1 VGRRLDGRRAVVTGA
16 ATGIGR
22 ATAVRLASEGAAVVV
37 NHIGDAPAGEV
48 VAEAEAAGG
57 RAVAIQADVSD
68 EQQVQAMF
76 AQAAEELGGD
86 VDLLVNNAGI
96 EMPHELVDMPL
107 DDWNKVINVNL
118 TGPFLC
124 SRECARA
131 LLRTGAPGVI
141 VNVSSVHEVMPWMR
155 YSHYAASKGGLKL
168 FTQTI
173 AKELAP
179 HGIRVV
185 SVAPGPIETPMNAAA
200 LADPEAREYIR
211 SRVPQGRWGQPDE
224 VAAAISWLASD
235 DAAYVTGST
244 LFVDGG
250 LTLYP
255 NTD

>member
-1 VGRRLDGRRAVVTGA
+1 
-16 ATGIGR
+16 
-22 ATAVRLASEGAAVVV
+22 VRLASDGASVVV
-37 NHIGDAPAGEV
+37 NYIGDGPAADV
-48 VAEAEAAGG
+48 VAQIEAAGG

-76 AQAAEELGGD
+76 ARATEELGAD
-86 VDLLVNNAGI
+86 VNLLVNNAGI
-96 EMPHELVDMPL
+96 EIPHELVDMPL
-107 DDWNKVINVNL
+107 DDWNKVIAVNL

-131 LLRTGAPGVI
+131 LREARAPGVI

-168 FTQTI
+168 FAQSI

-185 SVAPGPIETPMNAAA
+185 SVGPGPIETPMNAAA
-200 LADPEAREYIR
+200 LADPETREYTQ
-211 SRVPQGRWGQPDE
+211 SRVPQGRWGQPEE

-235 DAAYVTGST
+235 EASYVTGST

>member
-1 VGRRLDGRRAVVTGA
+1 
-16 ATGIGR
+16 
-22 ATAVRLASEGAAVVV
+22 VRLAADGASVVV
-37 NHIGDAPAGEV
+37 NYIGDAPAGEV
-48 VAEAEAAGG
+48 VGEIEAAGG

-68 EQQVQAMF
+68 EQQVRAMF
-76 AQAAEELGGD
+76 ARATEELGGD

-107 DDWNKVINVNL
+107 DDWSKVIAVNL

-124 SRECARA
+124 SRACARA
-131 LLRTGAPGVI
+131 LLQTGAPGVI

-168 FTQTI
+168 FAQSI

-185 SVAPGPIETPMNAAA
+185 SVAPGTIETPMNAEV
-200 LADPEAREYIR
+200 LADPETRDYMR
-211 SRVPQGRWGQPDE
+211 SRVPQGRWGQPE
-224 VAAAISWLASD
+224 EIAAAISWLASD
-235 DAAYVTGST
+235 EAAYVTGST

-255 NTD
+255 KTD

>member
-1 VGRRLDGRRAVVTGA
+1 
-16 ATGIGR
+16 
-22 ATAVRLASEGAAVVV
+22 VRLAADGASVVV
-37 NHIGDAPAGEV
+37 NYIGDAPAGEV
-48 VAEAEAAGG
+48 VGEIEAAGG

-68 EQQVQAMF
+68 EQQVRAMF
-76 AQAAEELGGD
+76 ARATEELGGD

-107 DDWNKVINVNL
+107 DDWSKVIAVNL

-124 SRECARA
+124 SRACARA
-131 LLRTGAPGVI
+131 LLQAGAPGVI

-168 FTQTI
+168 FAQSI

-185 SVAPGPIETPMNAAA
+185 SVAPGTIETPMNAEV
-200 LADPEAREYIR
+200 LADPETRDYMR
-211 SRVPQGRWGQPDE
+211 SRVPQGRWGQPE
-224 VAAAISWLASD
+224 EIAAAISWLASD
-235 DAAYVTGST
+235 EAAYVTGST

>member
-1 VGRRLDGRRAVVTGA
+1 
-16 ATGIGR
+16 
-22 ATAVRLASEGAAVVV
+22 VRLAADGASVVV
-37 NHIGDAPAGEV
+37 NYIGDAPAGEV
-48 VAEAEAAGG
+48 VGEIEAAGG

-68 EQQVQAMF
+68 EQQVRAMF
-76 AQAAEELGGD
+76 ARATEELGGD

-107 DDWNKVINVNL
+107 DDWSKVIAVNL

-124 SRECARA
+124 SRACARA
-131 LLRTGAPGVI
+131 LLQAGAPGVI

-185 SVAPGPIETPMNAAA
+185 SVAPGPIETPMNATA